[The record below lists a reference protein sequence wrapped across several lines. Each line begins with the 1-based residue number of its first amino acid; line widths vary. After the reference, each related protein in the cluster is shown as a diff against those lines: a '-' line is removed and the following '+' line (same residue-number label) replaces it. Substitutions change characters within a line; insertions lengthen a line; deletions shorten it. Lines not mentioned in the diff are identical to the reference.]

1 MNSFDDFNL
10 LPSLCEGLRENG
22 LITPTEIQDL
32 AIPRLLRGESLV
44 GVAETGSGKTLAY
57 VLPVLHL
64 LKTLEND
71 GKPVEEVSRPRAL
84 VLVPTRELG
93 EQVSKVFKTFTHATR
108 LRVRSALG
116 GTSMVVA
123 KKNIAGAF
131 EVLVVTPGRV
141 LSLLD
146 QGLVLKDVRIVVFD
160 EADLMLDQS
169 FLPAATRILKACPPD
184 PQMVLCSATI
194 SALVQELISQSF
206 SGVKVLKS
214 VGSHRLVPT
223 LTTQNITVIDGK
235 RFPVLEKFLSG
246 GVKGGTLIFANT
258 RQQCNKLAE
267 QLTANDVKC
276 AMYCGE
282 MDKAERRQNLKLFR
296 DGQVDLLIST
306 DLASRGL
313 DLENVACV
321 INYHLPQELEN
332 YIHRVGRTARA
343 GKKGLAINFVTERDK
358 RFIEKLKKL

>member
-1 MNSFDDFNL
+1 MNSFDKFNL
-10 LPSLCEGLRENG
+10 LPSLCEGLRAND

-32 AIPRLLRGESLV
+32 AIPGLLRGESLV
-44 GVAETGSGKTLAY
+44 GLAETGSGKTLAY
-57 VLPVLHL
+57 VLPILHL

-71 GKPVEEVSRPRAL
+71 GKPVKEVSRPRAL

-116 GTSMVVA
+116 GTSMVQA

-141 LSLLD
+141 LTLLE

-194 SALVQELISQSF
+194 SATVEELISTSF
-206 SGVKVLKS
+206 AGVEVLKS
-214 VGSHRLVPT
+214 DGSHRLVPT
-223 LTTQNITVIDGK
+223 LTTQNKTVIHGK
-235 RFPVLEKFLSG
+235 RFPLLEEFLLG

-258 RQQCNKLAE
+258 REQCNKLAE
-267 QLTANDVKC
+267 ELTAKKVKC
-276 AMYCGE
+276 GMYCGE
-282 MDKAERRQNLKLFR
+282 MDKLERKQNLKKFR
-296 DGQVDLLIST
+296 EGEIDFLIST

-313 DLENVACV
+313 DLENIECV
-321 INYHLPQELEN
+321 INYHLPKDLDN

-358 RFIEKLKKL
+358 RLIEKLKKL